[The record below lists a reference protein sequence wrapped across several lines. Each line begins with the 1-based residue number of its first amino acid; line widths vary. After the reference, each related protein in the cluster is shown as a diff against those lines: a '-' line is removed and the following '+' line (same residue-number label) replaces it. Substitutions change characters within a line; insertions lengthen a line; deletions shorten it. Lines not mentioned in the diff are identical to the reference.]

1 MALCVHMLG
10 RERPYACLRAS
21 ICALTSVHMPAHE
34 LSYPLPEKEPW
45 AVGGSYFPAGDAET
59 LSPFL
64 IMMFKGDTF
73 YLLAHTVFR
82 KNCLHLLRCSSELR

>member
-1 MALCVHMLG
+1 MLACEPPYVRSRAFICPLMSFHILC
-10 RERPYACLRAS
+10 R
-21 ICALTSVHMPAHE
+21 
-34 LSYPLPEKEPW
+34 KKKPW
-45 AVGGSYFPAGDAET
+45 TVGGSYFPAGDAET